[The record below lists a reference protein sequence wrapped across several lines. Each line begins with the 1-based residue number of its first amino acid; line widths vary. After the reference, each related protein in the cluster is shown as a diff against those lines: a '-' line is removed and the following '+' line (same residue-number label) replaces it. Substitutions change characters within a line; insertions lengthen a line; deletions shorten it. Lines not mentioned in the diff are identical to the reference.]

1 MLFVR
6 WSQGYDTVEIDVNFP
21 EGSNTAHYE
30 PVDINVPE
38 SYDTRLYQIPWCDS
52 VPDEYQGSFY
62 SVTFRAEDL
71 SLDAVMAREVPHDTG
86 GTSFNFSV
94 LHSNGVVVS
103 YSCDG
108 MTARQV
114 WELVEDTL
122 P

>member
-6 WSQGYDTVEIDVNFP
+6 WSRGYDNVEAEVNFP
-21 EGSNTAHYE
+21 EGNSTSHYE

-38 SYDTRLYQIPWCDS
+38 SYDARLYDIPWCDS
-52 VPDEYQGSFY
+52 VPEEYRMDFY
-62 SVTFRAEDL
+62 SVTFRAEDM
-71 SLDAVMAREVPHDTG
+71 SLEAVMAREVPHDTG
-86 GTSFNFSV
+86 GSSFHFSV
-94 LHSNGVVVS
+94 LHPNGVLVS

-114 WELVEDTL
+114 WELVEGTL